1 MMLLSFL
8 LSHVCNCSHGHFYIE
23 LFRFPTIYEPK
34 LKDDCENWIIR
45 SMETENMVELKRAVE
60 AAQRIGIH
68 NRYNPGLFQEAQ
80 QTLRAYE
87 TKFIP
92 K

>member
-1 MMLLSFL
+1 M
-8 LSHVCNCSHGHFYIE
+8 
-23 LFRFPTIYEPK
+23 
-34 LKDDCENWIIR
+34 KDDCEEWIIR
-45 SMETENMVELKRAVE
+45 SMETENIVELKRAVE

-68 NRYNPGLFQEAQ
+68 NRYNPALFREAQ

-87 TKFIP
+87 AKYIP